1 MCTGTVRDT
10 CTCFSLLIIRG
21 DLRTSSYVESTGIG
35 SNSMVTCT
43 GAALSII
50 TGTNKKDD
58 VSAVNCLDSI
68 DLALKMTI

>member
-1 MCTGTVRDT
+1 MCTGTVRGT

-21 DLRTSSYVESTGIG
+21 DLRTGSYVESTGIG
-35 SNSMVTCT
+35 SNSMVT

-50 TGTNKKDD
+50 ITNKKDE

>member
-1 MCTGTVRDT
+1 MCTGTVRGT

-21 DLRTSSYVESTGIG
+21 DLRTGSYGESTGIG
-35 SNSMVTCT
+35 SNSMVT

-50 TGTNKKDD
+50 TNKKDE

-68 DLALKMTI
+68 DLALKMSI